1 MGKASRVK
9 QASARE
15 KIAAQR
21 AAQRKQEIR
30 NRMFLTIGSIVGV
43 VVIVVA
49 FLFIKALNKTNSP
62 GSSGGGGVAGTA
74 LPASVTKGITS
85 VPSATLNSIGSGGAY
100 AKTVSPVSAP
110 PLKSGGK
117 PEVLYM
123 GGEYCPYCATE
134 RWAMVQ
140 ALSRFGTFTGLH
152 GIHSSST
159 DTYPSTPTVTFYG
172 SHYTSKY
179 LTFTPVETQGL
190 TEGATLQTPTSAQ
203 NKLFAKYDYPPYV
216 QSNEEGAIPFIDLGG
231 KYLIH
236 GAQYNPQV
244 LQGKTWAEVAAA
256 LSDKSTAIAQ
266 GADGAANI
274 MTATICKV
282 TNNQPASVCSS
293 PTITGLQGKL

>member
-49 FLFIKALNKTNSP
+49 FLFIKALHKGGSS
-62 GSSGGGGVAGTA
+62 GSSGGVAGSA
-74 LPASVTKGITS
+74 LPASVTKDISS
-85 VPSATLNSIGSGGAY
+85 VPSSTLDAIGSGGAY
-100 AKTVSPVSAP
+100 PNTVSPVSGP
-110 PLKSGGK
+110 PLTSGGK
-117 PEVLYM
+117 PEILYM

-159 DTYPSTPTVTFYG
+159 DVYPSTPTLTFYG

-179 LTFTPVETQGL
+179 LTFTPVETAGL
-190 TEGATLQTPTSAQ
+190 TETSTLQTPTSAQ
-203 NKLFAKYDYPPYV
+203 NKLFTKYDSPPYV
-216 QSNEEGAIPFIDLGG
+216 KPSQKGAIPFLDLGG

-244 LQGKTWAEVAAA
+244 LQNKTWAEVAAA

-274 MTATICKV
+274 LTAAICKV
-282 TNNQPASVCSS
+282 TSNQPSSVCGSA
-293 PTITGLQGKL
+293 TITSLQGKL

>member
-49 FLFIKALNKTNSP
+49 FLFIKALHKGGSS
-62 GSSGGGGVAGTA
+62 GSSGGVAGSA
-74 LPASVTKGITS
+74 LPASVTKDISS
-85 VPSATLNSIGSGGAY
+85 VPSSTLDAIGSGGAY
-100 AKTVSPVSAP
+100 ANTVSPISAP
-110 PLKSGGK
+110 PLTSGGK
-117 PEVLYM
+117 PEILYM

-134 RWAMVQ
+134 RWSMVQ

-159 DTYPSTPTVTFYG
+159 DVYPSTPTLTFYG

-179 LTFTPVETQGL
+179 LTFTPVETAGL
-190 TEGATLQTPTSAQ
+190 TENSTLQTPTSAQ
-203 NKLFAKYDYPPYV
+203 NKLFTKYDYPPYV
-216 QSNEEGAIPFIDLGG
+216 KSSEEGAIPFLDLGG

-244 LQGKTWAEVAAA
+244 LQNKTWAEVAAA

-274 MTATICKV
+274 LTAAICKV
-282 TNNQPASVCSS
+282 TNNQPSSVCGSA
-293 PTITGLQGKL
+293 TITSLQGKL

>member
-43 VVIVVA
+43 VIIVVA
-49 FLFIKALNKTNSP
+49 FLFVKALNKGGGSS
-62 GSSGGGGVAGTA
+62 GSSGGVHGTA
-74 LPASVTKGITS
+74 LPASVIKDITS
-85 VPSATLNSIGSGGAY
+85 VPAGTLASIGSGGAY

-110 PLKSGGK
+110 ALTSGGK
-117 PEVLYM
+117 PEILYM
-123 GGEYCPYCATE
+123 GAEYCPYCATE

-140 ALSRFGTFTGLH
+140 ALGRFGTFSGLH

-159 DTYPSTPTVTFYG
+159 DVYPSTPTLTFLG

-190 TEGATLQTPTSAQ
+190 TEGTNLQTPTSAQ
-203 NKLFAKYDYPPYV
+203 DKLFSKYDNAPYV
-216 QSNEEGAIPFIDLGG
+216 SSSEADAIPFIDLGG

-236 GAQYNPQV
+236 GAQYNPQL

-256 LSDKSTAIAQ
+256 LSDKSSAIAQ

-274 MTATICKV
+274 LTAAICKV
-282 TNNQPASVCSS
+282 TNNQPGSVCSTA
-293 PTITGLQGKL
+293 TISSLQGKL

>member
-30 NRMFLTIGSIVGV
+30 NRMFLTIGSIAGV
-43 VVIVVA
+43 VIIVVA
-49 FLFIKALNKTNSP
+49 FLFIKALNKGGSSS
-62 GSSGGGGVAGTA
+62 GSSGGVHGTA
-74 LPASVTKGITS
+74 LPASVIKDITS
-85 VPSATLNSIGSGGAY
+85 VPSSTLDSIGTGGAY
-100 AKTVSPVSAP
+100 SKTVSTVSAP
-110 PLKSGGK
+110 TLKSGGK
-117 PEVLYM
+117 PEILYM
-123 GGEYCPYCATE
+123 GAEYCPYCATE
-134 RWAMVQ
+134 RWSMVQ

-152 GIHSSST
+152 GIHSSSA
-159 DTYPSTPTVTFYG
+159 DIYPSTPTLTFLG

-179 LTFTPVETQGL
+179 LVFSPVETQGL
-190 TEGATLQTPTSAQ
+190 TEGSTLQTPTSAQ
-203 NKLFAKYDYPPYV
+203 NKLFSKYDYPPYV
-216 QSNEEGAIPFIDLGG
+216 QSSEEGAIPFLDLGG

-256 LSDKSTAIAQ
+256 LSDKSSAIAQ

-274 MTATICKV
+274 LTAAICKV
-282 TNNQPASVCSS
+282 TNNQPSS
-293 PTITGLQGKL
+293 ACTPTIISLEGKL

>member
-21 AAQRKQEIR
+21 AAQRRQEIR

-49 FLFIKALNKTNSP
+49 FLFIKALNKGGTSA
-62 GSSGGGGVAGTA
+62 SSAGVHGAA
-74 LPASVTKGITS
+74 LPTSVIKGVTS
-85 VPSATLNSIGSGGAY
+85 VPSSTLDSIGSGGAY
-100 AKTVSPVSAP
+100 AKTVSPVSAKA
-110 PLKSGGK
+110 LTSGGK
-117 PEVLYM
+117 PEVLSM
-123 GGEYCPYCATE
+123 GAEYCPYCATE

-140 ALSRFGTFTGLH
+140 ALSRFGTFSGLH

-159 DTYPSTPTVTFYG
+159 DVYPSTPTLTFYG

-190 TEGATLQTPTSAQ
+190 TEGSTLQTPTSQQSA
-203 NKLFAKYDYPPYV
+203 LFQKYDSPPYI
-216 QSNEEGAIPFIDLGG
+216 SANEEGAIPFIDLGG

-244 LQGKTWAEVAAA
+244 LAGKTWAEVAAA

-274 MTATICKV
+274 LTATICKL
-282 TNNQPASVCSS
+282 TNNQPSNVCGSAI
-293 PTITGLQGKL
+293 ITSLQGKL

>member
-21 AAQRKQEIR
+21 AAQRKQEVR

-49 FLFIKALNKTNSP
+49 FLFIKALHKGGSS
-62 GSSGGGGVAGTA
+62 GSSGGVSGTA
-74 LPASVTKGITS
+74 LPASVVKDITS
-85 VPSATLNSIGSGGAY
+85 VPSSTLDSIGSGGAY
-100 AKTVSPVSAP
+100 AKTVSPITAAA
-110 PLKSGGK
+110 LTSGGK
-117 PEVLYM
+117 PEILYM

-140 ALSRFGTFTGLH
+140 ALSRFGTFSGLH

-159 DTYPSTPTVTFYG
+159 DVYPSTPTLTFYG

-179 LTFTPVETQGL
+179 LTFTPVETAGL
-190 TEGATLQTPTSAQ
+190 TDGSTLQTPTSAQ
-203 NKLFAKYDYPPYV
+203 DKLFSKYDYPPYV
-216 QSNEEGAIPFIDLGG
+216 SASEEGAIPFLDLGG

-244 LQGKTWAEVAAA
+244 LQGKTWSEVAAA

-274 MTATICKV
+274 LTAAICKV
-282 TNNQPASVCSS
+282 TNDQPASVCSS
-293 PTITGLQGKL
+293 PAITSLQGKL

>member
-21 AAQRKQEIR
+21 AAQRRQEIR
-30 NRMFLTIGSIVGV
+30 NRMFLTIGSILGV

-49 FLFIKALNKTNSP
+49 FLFIKALHKG
-62 GSSGGGGVAGTA
+62 GSSASAGVHGTA
-74 LPASVTKGITS
+74 LPASVIKDISS
-85 VPSATLNSIGSGGAY
+85 VPSSTLDSIGSGGAY
-100 AKTVSPVSAP
+100 AKTVSPISAP
-110 PLKSGGK
+110 ALTSGGK
-117 PEVLYM
+117 PEILYM

-134 RWAMVQ
+134 RWAIVQ
-140 ALSRFGTFTGLH
+140 ALSRFGTFSGLH

-159 DTYPSTPTVTFYG
+159 DVYPSTPTLTFYG

-179 LTFTPVETQGL
+179 LTFTPVETAGL
-190 TEGATLQTPTSAQ
+190 TDGSTLQTPTSAQ
-203 NKLFAKYDYPPYV
+203 SKLFSKYDYPPYI
-216 QSNEEGAIPFIDLGG
+216 SATEEGAIPFIDLGG

-236 GAQYNPQV
+236 GAQYDPQV
-244 LQGKTWAEVAAA
+244 LAGKTWAEVAAA

-274 MTATICKV
+274 LTATICKL
-282 TNNQPASVCSS
+282 TNNQPSSVCSS
-293 PTITGLQGKL
+293 STITSLQGKL

>member
-30 NRMFLTIGSIVGV
+30 NRMFLTIGSIAGV
-43 VVIVVA
+43 VIIVVA
-49 FLFIKALNKTNSP
+49 FLFIKALNKGGGSS
-62 GSSGGGGVAGTA
+62 GSSGGVHGTA
-74 LPASVTKGITS
+74 LPASVIKDITS
-85 VPSATLNSIGSGGAY
+85 VPAATLASIGSGGAY
-100 AKTVSPVSAP
+100 SNSVSSVKAP
-110 PLKSGGK
+110 ALTSGGK
-117 PEVLYM
+117 PEILYM
-123 GGEYCPYCATE
+123 GAEYCPYCATE

-140 ALSRFGTFTGLH
+140 ALSRFGTFSGLH

-159 DTYPSTPTVTFYG
+159 DVYPSTPTLTFLG

-190 TEGATLQTPTSAQ
+190 TEGTNLQTPTSAQ

-216 QSNEEGAIPFIDLGG
+216 QSSEDGAIPFLDLGG

-256 LSDKSTAIAQ
+256 LSDKSSAIAQ

-274 MTATICKV
+274 LTAAICKV
-282 TNNQPASVCSS
+282 TNNQPASACTS
-293 PTITGLQGKL
+293 TIISLEGKL

>member
-43 VVIVVA
+43 VIIVVA
-49 FLFIKALNKTNSP
+49 FLFIKALNKGGGSS
-62 GSSGGGGVAGTA
+62 GSSGGVHGTA
-74 LPASVTKGITS
+74 LPASVIKDITS
-85 VPSATLNSIGSGGAY
+85 VPAATLASIGSGSAY
-100 AKTVSPVSAP
+100 SNSVSSVKAP
-110 PLKSGGK
+110 ALTSGGK
-117 PEVLYM
+117 PEILYM
-123 GGEYCPYCATE
+123 GAEYCPYCATE

-140 ALSRFGTFTGLH
+140 ALSRFGTFSGLH

-159 DTYPSTPTVTFYG
+159 DVYPSTPTLTFLG

-190 TEGATLQTPTSAQ
+190 TEGTNLQTPTSAE

-216 QSNEEGAIPFIDLGG
+216 QSSEDGAIPFLDLGG

-236 GAQYNPQV
+236 GAQYNPQI

-256 LSDKSTAIAQ
+256 LSDKSSSIAQ

-274 MTATICKV
+274 LTAAICKV
-282 TNNQPASVCSS
+282 TNNQPSS
-293 PTITGLQGKL
+293 ACTSTIISLEGKL

>member
-30 NRMFLTIGSIVGV
+30 NRMFLTIGSIAGV
-43 VVIVVA
+43 LIIVVA
-49 FLFIKALNKTNSP
+49 FLFIKALNKGGGSS
-62 GSSGGGGVAGTA
+62 GSSGGVHGTA
-74 LPASVTKGITS
+74 LPASVTKDITS
-85 VPSATLNSIGSGGAY
+85 VPSATLASIGSGGAY
-100 AKTVSPVSAP
+100 AKTVTPVSAP
-110 PLKSGGK
+110 ALTSGGK
-117 PEVLYM
+117 PEILYM
-123 GGEYCPYCATE
+123 GAEYCPYCATE

-140 ALSRFGTFTGLH
+140 ALSRFGTFSGLH

-159 DTYPSTPTVTFYG
+159 DVYPSTPTLTFLG

-190 TEGATLQTPTSAQ
+190 TEGTNLQTPTSAQ
-203 NKLFAKYDYPPYV
+203 SKLLAKYDSPPYV
-216 QSNEEGAIPFIDLGG
+216 QSSEDGAIPFLDLGG

-256 LSDKSTAIAQ
+256 LNDKSSAIAQ

-274 MTATICKV
+274 LTAAICKL
-282 TNNQPASVCSS
+282 TNNQPSS
-293 PTITGLQGKL
+293 ACTSTIIGLEGKL

>member
-21 AAQRKQEIR
+21 AAQRKQEVR
-30 NRMFLTIGSIVGV
+30 NRMFLTIGSIAGV
-43 VVIVVA
+43 VIIVVA
-49 FLFIKALNKTNSP
+49 FLFIKALNKGHAPS
-62 GSSGGGGVAGTA
+62 GSSGGVHGTA
-74 LPASVTKGITS
+74 LPASVIKDITS
-85 VPSATLNSIGSGGAY
+85 VPSSTLDSIGSGGAY

-110 PLKSGGK
+110 ALTSGGK
-117 PEVLYM
+117 PEILYM
-123 GGEYCPYCATE
+123 GAEYCPYCATE

-140 ALSRFGTFTGLH
+140 ALGRFGTFTGLH

-159 DTYPSTPTVTFYG
+159 DVYPSTPTMTFLG

-179 LTFTPVETQGL
+179 LTFVPVETQGL
-190 TEGATLQTPTSAQ
+190 TEGSTLQTPTSAQ
-203 NKLFAKYDYPPYV
+203 SKLLAKYDYPPYV
-216 QSNEEGAIPFIDLGG
+216 QSSEDGAIPFIDLAG

-256 LSDKSTAIAQ
+256 LSDKSSAIAQ

-274 MTATICKV
+274 LTAAICKV
-282 TNNQPASVCSS
+282 TNNQPSSVCSS
-293 PTITGLQGKL
+293 ATITSLQGKL

>member
-1 MGKASRVK
+1 MY
-9 QASARE
+9 
-15 KIAAQR
+15 
-21 AAQRKQEIR
+21 
-30 NRMFLTIGSIVGV
+30 LTIGSILGV

-49 FLFIKALNKTNSP
+49 FLFFKALDKG
-62 GSSGGGGVAGTA
+62 GSSSASAGVHGTA
-74 LPASVTKGITS
+74 LPASVLKDISS
-85 VPSATLNSIGSGGAY
+85 VPSSTLDSIGSGGAY

-134 RWAMVQ
+134 RWAMAQ
-140 ALSRFGTFTGLH
+140 ALSRFGTFSGLH

-159 DTYPSTPTVTFYG
+159 DVYPSTPTLTFYG

-179 LTFTPVETQGL
+179 LTFTPVETAGL
-190 TEGATLQTPTSAQ
+190 TDGSTLQTPTSAQ
-203 NKLFAKYDYPPYV
+203 SKLFSKYDYPPYISASE
-216 QSNEEGAIPFIDLGG
+216 QGAIPFIDLGG

-244 LQGKTWAEVAAA
+244 LAGKTWAEVAAA

-274 MTATICKV
+274 LTATICKL
-282 TNNQPASVCSS
+282 TSNQPSSVCSS
-293 PTITGLQGKL
+293 ATITSLQGKL

>member
-21 AAQRKQEIR
+21 AAQRRQEIR
-30 NRMFLTIGSIVGV
+30 NRMYLTIGSILGV

-49 FLFIKALNKTNSP
+49 FLLIKTLNK
-62 GSSGGGGVAGTA
+62 GGTSAASAGVHGTA
-74 LPASVTKGITS
+74 LPASVTKDISS
-85 VPSATLNSIGSGGAY
+85 VPSSTLDSIGSGGAY
-100 AKTVSPVSAP
+100 AKTVSAISGP

-123 GGEYCPYCATE
+123 GAEYCPYCATE

-140 ALSRFGTFTGLH
+140 ALSRFGTFSGLH
-152 GIHSSST
+152 GIHSSSA
-159 DTYPSTPTVTFYG
+159 DVYPSTPTLTFYG

-190 TEGATLQTPTSAQ
+190 TEGTTLQTPTSAQ
-203 NKLFAKYDYPPYV
+203 TKLFSKYDSPPYI
-216 QSNEEGAIPFIDLGG
+216 SANEEGAIPFIDLGG

-244 LQGKTWAEVAAA
+244 LAGKTWAEVAAA

-274 MTATICKV
+274 LTATICKL
-282 TNNQPASVCSS
+282 TNNQPSDVCASS
-293 PTITGLQGKL
+293 TITSLQGKL

>member
-1 MGKASRVK
+1 
-9 QASARE
+9 
-15 KIAAQR
+15 
-21 AAQRKQEIR
+21 
-30 NRMFLTIGSIVGV
+30 MFLTIGSIVGV

-49 FLFIKALNKTNSP
+49 FLFIKALNK
-62 GSSGGGGVAGTA
+62 GSSSGSSGGGVAGTA
-74 LPASVTKGITS
+74 LGASVIKDITS
-85 VPSATLNSIGSGGAY
+85 VPSSTLDSIGSGGAY

-110 PLKSGGK
+110 ALKSGGK
-117 PEVLYM
+117 PEILYM

-159 DTYPSTPTVTFYG
+159 DVYPSTPTVTFYG

-179 LTFTPVETQGL
+179 LTFSPVETAGL
-190 TEGATLQTPTSAQ
+190 TENSTLQTPTSAQ
-203 NKLFAKYDYPPYV
+203 DKLFAKYDYPPYV
-216 QSNEEGAIPFIDLGG
+216 QANEKGAIPFIDLGG

-274 MTATICKV
+274 LTATICKL

-293 PTITGLQGKL
+293 ATITTLQGKL

>member
-43 VVIVVA
+43 VIIVVA
-49 FLFIKALNKTNSP
+49 FLFVKALNKG
-62 GSSGGGGVAGTA
+62 GSSGSSGSVSGTA
-74 LPASVTKGITS
+74 LPASVTKDIAS
-85 VPSATLNSIGSGGAY
+85 VPSATLDSIGSGGAY
-100 AKTVSPVSAP
+100 SKTVSPVSAP
-110 PLKSGGK
+110 ALTSGGK
-117 PEVLYM
+117 PEILYM

-140 ALSRFGTFTGLH
+140 ALSRFGTFSGLQ

-159 DTYPSTPTVTFYG
+159 DAYPSTPTVTFYG

-179 LTFTPVETQGL
+179 VTFTPLETAGL
-190 TEGATLQTPTSAQ
+190 TQNSRLQTPTSAQ
-203 NKLFAKYDYPPYV
+203 NKLFSKYDYPPYV
-216 QSNEEGAIPFIDLGG
+216 SSSEQGAIPFIDLGG

-244 LQGKTWAEVAAA
+244 LQGKTWSEVAAA
-256 LSDKSTAIAQ
+256 LSDKSSAIAQ

-274 MTATICKV
+274 LTATICKL
-282 TNNQPASVCSS
+282 TGNQPSSVCGSA
-293 PTITGLQGKL
+293 TITSLQGKL

>member
-43 VVIVVA
+43 VIIVVA
-49 FLFIKALNKTNSP
+49 FLFIKALHKG
-62 GSSGGGGVAGTA
+62 GSSGSGGVHGTA
-74 LPASVTKGITS
+74 LPASVTHDISS
-85 VPSATLNSIGSGGAY
+85 VPSSTLDSIGSGGAY
-100 AKTVSPVSAP
+100 GKTVSPVSAP
-110 PLKSGGK
+110 ALTSGGK
-117 PEVLYM
+117 PEILYM

-159 DTYPSTPTVTFYG
+159 DVYPSTPTVTFYG
-172 SHYTSKY
+172 SHYTSQY

-190 TEGATLQTPTSAQ
+190 TEGSTLQTPTSAQ
-203 NKLFAKYDYPPYV
+203 TKLFSKYDYPPYV
-216 QSNEEGAIPFIDLGG
+216 QANEEGAIPFLDLGG

-256 LSDKSTAIAQ
+256 LSDKSSAIAQ

-274 MTATICKV
+274 LTAAICKV
-282 TNNQPASVCSS
+282 TNNQPSSVCGSA
-293 PTITGLQGKL
+293 TITGLQGKL

>member
-21 AAQRKQEIR
+21 AAQRRQEVR
-30 NRMFLTIGSIVGV
+30 NRMYLTIGSILGV

-49 FLFIKALNKTNSP
+49 FLFFKALDKG
-62 GSSGGGGVAGTA
+62 GSSSASAGVHGTA
-74 LPASVTKGITS
+74 LPASVIKDIST
-85 VPSATLNSIGSGGAY
+85 VPSSTLDSIGSGGAY

-123 GGEYCPYCATE
+123 GAEYCPYCATE
-134 RWAMVQ
+134 RWALVQ
-140 ALSRFGTFTGLH
+140 ALSRFGTFSGLH

-159 DTYPSTPTVTFYG
+159 DVYPSTPTLTFLG

-190 TEGATLQTPTSAQ
+190 TEGTTLQTPTSAQ
-203 NKLFAKYDYPPYV
+203 TKLFSKYDSPPYI
-216 QSNEEGAIPFIDLGG
+216 SANETGAIPFIDLGG

-244 LQGKTWAEVAAA
+244 LAGKTWAEVAAA

-274 MTATICKV
+274 LTATICKL
-282 TNNQPASVCSS
+282 TNNQPSNVCSS
-293 PTITGLQGKL
+293 ATITSLQGKL

>member
-30 NRMFLTIGSIVGV
+30 NRMFLTIGSIAGV
-43 VVIVVA
+43 VIIVVA
-49 FLFIKALNKTNSP
+49 FLFIKALNKGGSSS
-62 GSSGGGGVAGTA
+62 GSSGGVHGTA
-74 LPASVTKGITS
+74 LPASVIKDITS
-85 VPSATLNSIGSGGAY
+85 VPSSTLDSIGSGGAY
-100 AKTVSPVSAP
+100 AKTVSPVSAAA
-110 PLKSGGK
+110 LTSGGK
-117 PEVLYM
+117 PEILYM
-123 GGEYCPYCATE
+123 GAEYCPYCATE
-134 RWAMVQ
+134 RWSMVQ

-152 GIHSSST
+152 GIHSSSS
-159 DTYPSTPTVTFYG
+159 DVYPSTPTLTFLG

-179 LTFTPVETQGL
+179 LVFSPVETQGL
-190 TEGATLQTPTSAQ
+190 TEGSTLQTPTSAQ
-203 NKLFAKYDYPPYV
+203 NKLFSKYDYPPYV
-216 QSNEEGAIPFIDLGG
+216 QSSEEGAIPFLDLGG

-256 LSDKSTAIAQ
+256 LSDKSSAIAQ

-274 MTATICKV
+274 LTAAICKV
-282 TNNQPASVCSS
+282 TSNQPSSVCGSA
-293 PTITGLQGKL
+293 TITSLQGKL

>member
-21 AAQRKQEIR
+21 AVQRKQEIR
-30 NRMFLTIGSIVGV
+30 NRMFLTIGSILGV

-49 FLFIKALNKTNSP
+49 FLFIKALHKG
-62 GSSGGGGVAGTA
+62 GSSGSSGGVAGTA
-74 LPASVTKGITS
+74 LPASVIKDITS
-85 VPSATLNSIGSGGAY
+85 VPSTTLSAIGSGGAY
-100 AKTVSPVSAP
+100 AKTVSTVTAP
-110 PLKSGGK
+110 ALTSGGK
-117 PEVLYM
+117 PEIVYM

-140 ALSRFGTFTGLH
+140 ALSRFGTFSGLH

-159 DTYPSTPTVTFYG
+159 DVYPSTPTLTFYG

-179 LTFTPVETQGL
+179 LTFTPVETAGL
-190 TEGATLQTPTSAQ
+190 TQNSTLQTPTSAQ
-203 NKLFAKYDYPPYV
+203 SKLFSKYDYPPYV
-216 QSNEEGAIPFIDLGG
+216 QSSEEGAIPFIDLGG

-274 MTATICKV
+274 LTATICKV
-282 TNNQPASVCSS
+282 TGNQPANVCST
-293 PTITGLQGKL
+293 PTITSLQGKL

>member
-30 NRMFLTIGSIVGV
+30 NRLFLTIGSIVGV
-43 VVIVVA
+43 VIIVVA
-49 FLFIKALNKTNSP
+49 FLFVKALHKG
-62 GSSGGGGVAGTA
+62 GSSGSSSGVSGTA
-74 LPASVTKGITS
+74 LPASVTRDIAS
-85 VPSATLNSIGSGGAY
+85 VPAATLNSIGSGGAY
-100 AKTVSPVSAP
+100 AKTVSAVSAP
-110 PLKSGGK
+110 ALTSGGK
-117 PEVLYM
+117 PEILYM

-134 RWAMVQ
+134 RWAMTV
-140 ALSRFGTFTGLH
+140 ALSRFGTFSGLH

-159 DTYPSTPTVTFYG
+159 DVYPSTPTVTFYG

-179 LTFTPVETQGL
+179 VTFMPLETAGL
-190 TEGATLQTPTSAQ
+190 TQNSTLQTPTSAQ
-203 NKLFAKYDYPPYV
+203 NKLFTKYDYPPYV
-216 QSNEEGAIPFIDLGG
+216 PSSEEGAIPFIDLGG

-256 LSDKSTAIAQ
+256 LSDKSSAIAQ

-274 MTATICKV
+274 LTAAICKL
-282 TNNQPASVCSS
+282 TGNQPSSVCSS
-293 PTITGLQGKL
+293 AAITSLQGKL

>member
-30 NRMFLTIGSIVGV
+30 SRMFLTIGSIVGV

-49 FLFIKALNKTNSP
+49 FLFIKALHKGGPS
-62 GSSGGGGVAGTA
+62 GSSGGVSGTA
-74 LPASVTKGITS
+74 LQASVIKDITS
-85 VPSATLNSIGSGGAY
+85 VPSSTLDSIGSGGAY
-100 AKTVSPVSAP
+100 AKTVSPITAP
-110 PLKSGGK
+110 ALTSGGK
-117 PEVLYM
+117 PEILYM

-140 ALSRFGTFTGLH
+140 ALSRFGTFSGLH

-159 DTYPSTPTVTFYG
+159 DVYPSTPTLTFYG
-172 SHYTSKY
+172 SHYTSQY
-179 LTFTPVETQGL
+179 LTFTAVETQGL
-190 TEGATLQTPTSAQ
+190 TQDATLQTPTSAQ
-203 NKLFAKYDYPPYV
+203 NKLFSKYDYPPYV
-216 QSNEEGAIPFIDLGG
+216 SSSEEAAIPFIDLGG

-256 LSDKSTAIAQ
+256 LSDKLTAIAQ

-274 MTATICKV
+274 LTAAICNV
-282 TNNQPASVCSS
+282 TGNQPSSVCSS
-293 PTITGLQGKL
+293 PTITSLQGKL